1 MPIYKRWK
9 HPDMGGTLIT
19 EASENPEDII
29 GNYLDA
35 DADPAAFESEDV
47 EMTEEEFDAL
57 PEFEG

>member
-1 MPIYKRWK
+1 MPIYKQWR

-19 EASENPEDII
+19 EATENPEDII
-29 GNYLDA
+29 GNYLEA
-35 DADPAAFESEDV
+35 DADTSAFESEDV